1 MNTDI
6 EIEVAPNNLYRTGVL
21 ISYPDQSEYALMRQK
36 IETVGTLEDEYHT
49 VTVNDRL
56 DTIAWKYYKDIVED
70 SSKFWWIIAD
80 VNNIYDPFDL
90 SGLVGKTILIPD
102 ILNILIEL

>member
-1 MNTDI
+1 M
-6 EIEVAPNNLYRTGVL
+6 ELEQLEVRANNLYRTGAL
-21 ISYPDQSEYALMRQK
+21 ITFPEEQEYALMRQRVAT
-36 IETVGTLEDEYHT
+36 EGSLEDEYHA

-56 DTIAWKYYKDIVED
+56 DIIAWKYYGDIVPD
-70 SSKFWWIIAD
+70 ASKFWWLLAD

-90 SGLVGKTILIPD
+90 TEYVGKQILIPD